1 MNNEKTIQ
9 IGNLTVYYVQNDRHT
24 VITYAEQNGKPY
36 ILDDDEAEEITTA
49 IEEITR

>member
-24 VITYAEQNGKPY
+24 VITYAEQAGETY
-36 ILDDDEAEEITTA
+36 ILDDDEVEELTTT
-49 IEEITR
+49 IERITR

>member
-9 IGNLTVYYVQNDRHT
+9 IGNLTVYYVQNEQIT
-24 VITYAEQNGKPY
+24 IITYAEQAGETY
-36 ILDDDEAEEITTA
+36 FLDDDEVEELTTA